1 MSDGAGLY
9 GKYRV
14 ERVDGKGIEHGC
26 FVLEFGD
33 PKAWDAL
40 LTYAET
46 CEARGNVTLAGD
58 LRKRVLAIQHA
69 TETIERLMGRG
80 R

>member
-1 MSDGAGLY
+1 VTDNPQPKGLY

-14 ERVDGKGIEHGC
+14 ERVDGRGIALGC
-26 FVLEFGD
+26 FVLEFDD

-46 CEARGNVTLAGD
+46 CEAWGNPAVAAD
-58 LRKRVLAIQHA
+58 LRKRVLAIQSASEH
-69 TETIERLMGRG
+69 EERMQ
-80 R
+80 